1 MRNKLSKFRDAG
13 CWPMLRLRS
22 RTIALLLLTVLLL
35 AESQASSPQGTLEV
49 LGDMAQL
56 EASMHSAV
64 LSDLQETQA
73 AVSAAAQPSGL
84 PDSSAVVGRMFQMQI
99 PTKAKDSGSI
109 VKVSQRNP
117 SLPFIS
123 HSTFYI
129 SEAFVF
135 FVQPVNLVSERS
147 DIASSVASRNFF
159 HASLLNS
166 DP

>member
-1 MRNKLSKFRDAG
+1 
-13 CWPMLRLRS
+13 MLRLRS
-22 RTIALLLLTVLLL
+22 RTIVLLLLTVMLL
-35 AESQASSPQGTLEV
+35 AESLASSPQGTFEV

-109 VKVSQRNP
+109 VKVS
-117 SLPFIS
+117 
-123 HSTFYI
+123 
-129 SEAFVF
+129 
-135 FVQPVNLVSERS
+135 
-147 DIASSVASRNFF
+147 
-159 HASLLNS
+159 
-166 DP
+166 